1 MTAGGSEMRIG
12 VTVMSLWGTNKLVPI
27 QSNGNIGNIGYQI
40 CLENPYFQLTAILTP
55 GLDGMI
61 DKKLLTIKAS
71 TWTQSG
77 VSIPEALQKPS
88 WE

>member
-1 MTAGGSEMRIG
+1 MRIG

-40 CLENPYFQLTAILTP
+40 CLANPYFQLTAILTP

-61 DKKLLTIKAS
+61 DKKLLTIKRVRGPNPGYPS
-71 TWTQSG
+71 R
-77 VSIPEALQKPS
+77 KPFKS
-88 WE
+88 RAGSD